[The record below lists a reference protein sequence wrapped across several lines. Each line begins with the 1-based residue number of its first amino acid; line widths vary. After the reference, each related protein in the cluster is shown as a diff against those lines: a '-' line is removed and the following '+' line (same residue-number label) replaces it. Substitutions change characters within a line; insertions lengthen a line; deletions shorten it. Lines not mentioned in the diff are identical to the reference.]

1 MLASSSPSLPLNRI
15 NWSKIHKGLDRDLH
29 VHHPCVHANVYFIYL
44 LYFLRFLLFYLFFV
58 TCYSIYI
65 NIILFTLLLL
75 LLLLLWDI
83 RGWTSPHLNFAICM
97 VGVAFI
103 GLTSQTPSN
112 SSLGNPKLALRL
124 QLRACWRLV
133 FLLVVIPFLLPFSWS
148 YMCKCVILYH
158 IIQIVGY
165 KPFLVGSFEG
175 TQFLIALDWALF
187 FVWVP

>member
-44 LYFLRFLLFYLFFV
+44 LYFLHFLLFYLFFV

-75 LLLLLWDI
+75 LRDI